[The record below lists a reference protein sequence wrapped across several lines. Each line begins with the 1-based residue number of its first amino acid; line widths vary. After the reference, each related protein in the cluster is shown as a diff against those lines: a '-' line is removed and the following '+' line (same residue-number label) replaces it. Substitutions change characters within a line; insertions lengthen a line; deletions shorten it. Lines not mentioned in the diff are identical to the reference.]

1 MERESTYLAVQ
12 AKKCPVF
19 DGIGI
24 ESLSALFACLGVKR
38 RRLEKGDALMR
49 TGERADRIGILLSGS
64 LSVSAYD
71 LDGRRTIIKR
81 IGPGEIVAAAQ
92 ALSGADAMSVD
103 VEADGDCD
111 VLLVKT
117 DRILSPCENA
127 CAFHSRLVRNIMRT
141 LAVKTLEL
149 NRKIEIL
156 SHRSTQDRLM
166 SYLRAVAQ
174 QKGTAEFDVPFDRQ
188 QLADY
193 LCVERSALSAE
204 ISRLSKL
211 GLISSRKNHFSVSR
225 TVLRPLSP
233 SDCGAFPAGVLL
245 PPCRSASCDRF
256 AAQSL
261 RSFGQP
267 DAFGAG
273 EYAEQ
278 AIRAA
283 GRCA

>member
-1 MERESTYLAVQ
+1 MERGSTYLAVQ

-127 CAFHSRLVRNIMRT
+127 CAFHARLVRNIMRTLRNIMRT

-211 GLISSRKNHFSVSR
+211 GLITSRKSHFTLRR
-225 TVLRPLSP
+225 TV
-233 SDCGAFPAGVLL
+233 
-245 PPCRSASCDRF
+245 
-256 AAQSL
+256 
-261 RSFGQP
+261 
-267 DAFGAG
+267 
-273 EYAEQ
+273 
-278 AIRAA
+278 
-283 GRCA
+283 

>member
-1 MERESTYLAVQ
+1 
-12 AKKCPVF
+12 
-19 DGIGI
+19 
-24 ESLSALFACLGVKR
+24 
-38 RRLEKGDALMR
+38 
-49 TGERADRIGILLSGS
+49 
-64 LSVSAYD
+64 
-71 LDGRRTIIKR
+71 
-81 IGPGEIVAAAQ
+81 
-92 ALSGADAMSVD
+92 MSVD

-166 SYLRAVAQ
+166 AYLRAVAQ
-174 QKGTAEFDVPFDRQ
+174 QKCTVEFDIPFDRQ

-211 GLISSRKNHFSVSR
+211 GLITSRKSHF
-225 TVLRPLSP
+225 TLRIDWGIPM
-233 SDCGAFPAGVLL
+233 
-245 PPCRSASCDRF
+245 
-256 AAQSL
+256 
-261 RSFGQP
+261 
-267 DAFGAG
+267 
-273 EYAEQ
+273 
-278 AIRAA
+278 
-283 GRCA
+283 

>member
-1 MERESTYLAVQ
+1 MERGSTYLAVQ

-103 VEADGDCD
+103 VEADGD
-111 VLLVKT
+111 
-117 DRILSPCENA
+117 
-127 CAFHSRLVRNIMRT
+127 VRNIMRT

-211 GLISSRKNHFSVSR
+211 GLITSRKSHFALRR
-225 TVLRPLSP
+225 TV
-233 SDCGAFPAGVLL
+233 
-245 PPCRSASCDRF
+245 
-256 AAQSL
+256 
-261 RSFGQP
+261 
-267 DAFGAG
+267 
-273 EYAEQ
+273 
-278 AIRAA
+278 
-283 GRCA
+283 